1 MNHGSNLAPGGIARV
16 RTALRRRLTGAAL
29 AAGLL
34 LGAAAAMPVPAF
46 AQGQAEAAEGR
57 LSLSAR
63 GEVRIAPDMATVS
76 AGAQTRADTAA
87 GALAANA
94 RAMAGVFQALERAG
108 IARRDIQTSGLSL
121 NAVYAPYDSSDRG
134 REQRIVGYEAS
145 NTVRVTVR
153 DLDRTGRTIDALVA
167 SGANQLQ
174 GVNFTHSDPAE
185 ARDAA
190 RRQAVAELGRL
201 RALYADAAGISTG
214 RLLSLSESST
224 SQPYPVMYARAE
236 AIAMDAGT
244 EVAPGE
250 ITVSVTVDAVWVI
263 EP

>member
-1 MNHGSNLAPGGIARV
+1 MNHNSNVAQARV
-16 RTALRRRLTGAAL
+16 ALRRRLTGAAL

-34 LGAAAAMPVPAF
+34 LGAAAMLPVPAF
-46 AQGQAEAAEGR
+46 AQAQTEMQEGR

-87 GALAANA
+87 EALAANA
-94 RAMAGVFQALERAG
+94 RAMSGVFQALERAG

-121 NAVYAPYDSSDRG
+121 NAVYAPYDSSERG
-134 REQRIVGYEAS
+134 RDQRIVGYEAS
-145 NTVRVTVR
+145 NTVRVIVR
-153 DLDRTGRTIDALVA
+153 DMDRVGRTIDALVS

-185 ARDAA
+185 ARDEA
-190 RRQAVAELGRL
+190 RRRAVNELNRL
-201 RALYADAAGISTG
+201 RALYAEAAGISTG
-214 RLLSLSESST
+214 RLISLSESGS
-224 SQPYPVMYARAE
+224 SQPSPMMYARAE
-236 AIAMDAGT
+236 SISMDAGT

-250 ITVSVTVDAVWVI
+250 ITISVNVDAVWAI
-263 EP
+263 QP